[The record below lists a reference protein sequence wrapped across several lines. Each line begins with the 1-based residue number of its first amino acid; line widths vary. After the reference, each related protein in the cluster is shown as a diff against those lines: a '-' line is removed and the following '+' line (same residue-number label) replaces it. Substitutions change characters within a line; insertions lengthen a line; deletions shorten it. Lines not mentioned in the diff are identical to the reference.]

1 MKRLFCLQAKKTAS
15 LLYTRTRYQVNN
27 IDVVVSL
34 WIFPTMPF
42 QYVSSPRGHA
52 AATRPPHTEAQGV
65 VGERTGPSRI
75 TGTTRGPRHP
85 AVFRVLNTCAVPGI
99 LFYLPRVGDS
109 CAILIFQFRA
119 TSYCCC
125 CCCCCSPRR
134 PWGASSTVRVIF
146 STATTL
152 ALMIPPCT
160 LLL

>member
-65 VGERTGPSRI
+65 VGERTGPNANS
-75 TGTTRGPRHP
+75 
-85 AVFRVLNTCAVPGI
+85 RVLQPSQIEKKSAFKIKGI
-99 LFYLPRVGDS
+99 PEGKYPLLVSMIGPCFAHLQSGALPP
-109 CAILIFQFRA
+109 
-119 TSYCCC
+119 T
-125 CCCCCSPRR
+125 
-134 PWGASSTVRVIF
+134 GASKWHSTEGGPKQ
-146 STATTL
+146 THKL
-152 ALMIPPCT
+152 A
-160 LLL
+160 